1 MKNALLLSL
10 AASTVALSASAASA
24 QDWSGPYLGVAG
36 GYNEVD
42 DSEEEIVQFD
52 TNLDGNFG
60 DTVRTGAGADAF
72 SPGFCD
78 GKASSNNAAAGCSDD
93 DGEGEFAIRA
103 GYDFQSGAIV
113 YGALVEYN
121 LSATSDYVTAFS
133 TTPASYIFKREISGA
148 FAARARIGYDAGT
161 FLPYVTGGAIAANVK
176 NSFASTNM
184 ANSFM
189 PDESEET
196 QYGYQAGA
204 GIEAKVTRNLTLG
217 LEYLY
222 TNIEDDDGLVVRTG
236 PGTAPATNP
245 FLLVNPQG
253 TDQRRS
259 ESEFATHGVRLTAAV
274 RF

>member
-1 MKNALLLSL
+1 
-10 AASTVALSASAASA
+10 
-24 QDWSGPYLGVAG
+24 
-36 GYNEVD
+36 
-42 DSEEEIVQFD
+42 
-52 TNLDGNFG
+52 
-60 DTVRTGAGADAF
+60 
-72 SPGFCD
+72 
-78 GKASSNNAAAGCSDD
+78 
-93 DGEGEFAIRA
+93 
-103 GYDFQSGAIV
+103 
-113 YGALVEYN
+113 
-121 LSATSDYVTAFS
+121 
-133 TTPASYIFKREISGA
+133 
-148 FAARARIGYDAGT
+148 
-161 FLPYVTGGAIAANVK
+161 
-176 NSFASTNM
+176 M

-204 GIEAKVTRNLTLG
+204 GIEAKVTPNLTLG